1 MHLQLHCCKNLNIIR
16 EEVMIERNGYSFKLY
31 LTYCTGCGSIK
42 HGTTGLQDGKKI
54 CDKTV

>member
-1 MHLQLHCCKNLNIIR
+1 MDQHCCRNLNIVR
-16 EEVMIERNGYSFKLY
+16 EEVKIETNGFSFKVY

-42 HGTTGLQDGKKI
+42 HGTTGIKDGKKV

>member
-1 MHLQLHCCKNLNIIR
+1 MDLQLHCCKNLNIIR
-16 EEVMIERNGYSFKLY
+16 EEVMIERNGYSYKLY
-31 LTYCTGCGSIK
+31 LTYCTGRGSIK

>member
-1 MHLQLHCCKNLNIIR
+1 
-16 EEVMIERNGYSFKLY
+16 MIERNGYSFKLY